1 MAETDAVDLPARA
14 CPSCGASVPQGR
26 LSCPACGALLTAVSG
41 PQAADATPE
50 PAPAAKSVVVPPP
63 EDRPFPSYTSVPAA
77 PGRSRELGPNEWYSQ
92 RDAPAAP
99 PPPSTGRAGLLSD
112 LPIEAPADLAGWLGA
127 GGLVVAA
134 LSILLPWRSTDLP
147 GFAYFDLWG
156 AATPTVALLLVIEL
170 LAALVALMPSRLPAI
185 AREGFLPFFAGA
197 FGLGLTWGRLGLVST
212 ALGLWIFVLASTA
225 AIAGG
230 VLGLRRR
237 DETGSGGG

>member
-1 MAETDAVDLPARA
+1 MGETDAMDVPARV
-14 CPSCGASVPQGR
+14 CPSCGASVPDGR
-26 LSCPACGALLTAVSG
+26 LSCPACGALLASVSG
-41 PQAADATPE
+41 PRPADATPE
-50 PAPAAKSVVVPPP
+50 PAPAPESIVSPPP
-63 EDRPFPSYTSVPAA
+63 EDRPFPRYTSVPAA

-92 RDAPAAP
+92 RDSLAAP
-99 PPPSTGRAGLLSD
+99 PPPRAGRAGLLSD

-156 AATPTVALLLVIEL
+156 AATPTVALLFVIEL
-170 LAALVALMPSRLPAI
+170 IAALVALMPSRLPAI
-185 AREGFLPFFAGA
+185 GREGFLPFFAGA
-197 FGLGLTWGRLGLVST
+197 FGLGLTWGRLGLIST

-225 AIAGG
+225 AIVGG

-237 DETGSGGG
+237 DETRSGGG